1 MMEAVMRIVRLV
13 LARRKNE
20 ETTVALTVTSL
31 NY

>member
-13 LARRKNE
+13 LARRASE
-20 ETTVALTVTSL
+20 ETTVELTVTSL